1 MRNSQSS
8 PSRGYWLITA
18 LSLSIGWGI
27 RGNFGHEFGA
37 MIAGALGAMAVVLF
51 SGRDDWYRRVHY
63 FALFGA
69 IGWSFGG
76 SQSYMQVLAYT
87 HSGDSVSVL
96 YGFACLF
103 VIGFLWAAFGGA
115 GTALAACLD
124 RGRLTGLFAP
134 MTAVFV
140 AWIAEEVCLEPWLVS
155 RGYNLNWFDT
165 DWLGAL
171 VAIVAALT
179 WAASRRRID
188 GGNSLILHM
197 AFGWWAGF
205 LILVVGL
212 GFRMTPPRGD
222 NWSGCLGMFA
232 GLMLYCRRAR
242 LPDVALAALITGT
255 LGGIGFASAVMLK
268 LVEVT
273 SGLTTNWHSLYEQTA
288 GLFNGLALAAAM
300 AIVARRLP
308 RLSDDP
314 PVRRWTEVYAVAFVL
329 LGITYLNLR
338 KNPGTWI
345 KEGGMARVLY
355 GLPPATW
362 FDLAYAALTIA
373 ILVPLIRHLRR
384 PVPLIPTSW
393 VGKGQ
398 WLYLVFLWWMVVGNF
413 ERALVGFAEQR
424 LVTEGVIHLNACL
437 CTLLV
442 LLGAGSGSETMS
454 AIPVEPPARA
464 IRRALLVCSAAA
476 VVAIGLDWAI
486 VRAIYGDRFA
496 GHASLHIR
504 FGPRATVKTGPR

>member
-1 MRNSQSS
+1 
-8 PSRGYWLITA
+8 
-18 LSLSIGWGI
+18 
-27 RGNFGHEFGA
+27 
-37 MIAGALGAMAVVLF
+37 F
-51 SGRDDWYRRVHY
+51 SGRDDWHRRVAY

-115 GTALAACLD
+115 GTALPACLD
-124 RGRLTGLFAP
+124 RERLTGFFAP

-140 AWIAEEVCLEPWLVS
+140 AWIAEDLWLEPWLES
-155 RGYNLNWFDT
+155 RGYGLNWFDT

-171 VAIVAALT
+171 VAIVAALG
-179 WAASRRRID
+179 WAAFRRRID
-188 GGNSLILHM
+188 DGASLILHM
-197 AFGWWAGF
+197 ALGWWAGF
-205 LILVVGL
+205 FVLVVGL
-212 GFRMTPPRGD
+212 GLRMTPPRGD

-232 GLMLYCRRAR
+232 GLMIYCWRKGF
-242 LPDVALAALITGT
+242 PEVALVALITGT

-273 SGLTTNWHSLYEQTA
+273 SGLETNWHSLYEQTA
-288 GLFNGLALAAAM
+288 GLFNGLALATAM
-300 AIVARRLP
+300 ASIARRSP

-314 PVRRWTEVYAVAFVL
+314 PVRRWTDVYAVAFVL
-329 LGITYLNLR
+329 PGITYLNLR

-362 FDLAYAALTIA
+362 FDLAYAALAVA
-373 ILVPLIRHLRR
+373 ILVPLILHLRR
-384 PVPLIPTSW
+384 PMPLVPTSW

-398 WLYLVFLWWMVVGNF
+398 LLYLVFLWWMVVGNF
-413 ERALVGFAEQR
+413 DRALVGFAEQR

-442 LLGAGSGSETMS
+442 LLGAGSRREVTSV
-454 AIPVEPPARA
+454 IPIEAPARA
-464 IRRALLVCSAAA
+464 IGRALWVCSVAA
-476 VVAIGLDWAI
+476 VVAIVVDWAI

-496 GHASLHIR
+496 GHANLHIR
-504 FGPRATVKTGPR
+504 FGPHATVKTGPR

>member
-1 MRNSQSS
+1 MRNSLA
-8 PSRGYWLITA
+8 PGYWLVTA

-51 SGRDDWYRRVHY
+51 SGRDDWHRRIHY

-69 IGWSFGG
+69 IGWAFGG

-115 GTALAACLD
+115 GTALPACLD
-124 RGRLTGLFAP
+124 RERLTGLFAP

-140 AWIAEEVCLEPWLVS
+140 AWIAEDLWLEPRLKS
-155 RGYNLNWFDT
+155 CGYGLNWFDT

-171 VAIVAALT
+171 VALTVALV
-179 WAASRRRID
+179 WATFRRRIND
-188 GGNSLILHM
+188 GTSLILHLTL
-197 AFGWWAGF
+197 GWWAGF
-205 LILVVGL
+205 LVLVVGL

-232 GLMLYCRRAR
+232 GLMVYCWRTR
-242 LPDVALAALITGT
+242 LPDVALAAIVTGT
-255 LGGIGFASAVMLK
+255 LGGIGFASAVMFK

-273 SGLTTNWHSLYEQTA
+273 SGLQTNWHSIYEQTA

-300 AIVARRLP
+300 AIVARRAP

-314 PVRRWTEVYAVAFVL
+314 PARRWTEVYAVAFVL
-329 LGITYLNLR
+329 LGISYLNLR

-345 KEGGMARVLY
+345 KEGGMARMLY

-362 FDLAYAALTIA
+362 FDLAYAALGVA
-373 ILVPLIRHLRR
+373 ILVPLVRHLRR
-384 PVPLIPTSW
+384 PIPVVPTTW
-393 VGKGQ
+393 VGKGLL
-398 WLYLVFLWWMVVGNF
+398 LYIVFLWWMVVGNF

-424 LVTEGVIHLNACL
+424 LVTEGVIQLNACV

-442 LLGAGSGSETMS
+442 LLGAGSRREVTSDGRIER
-454 AIPVEPPARA
+454 PADALGRM
-464 IRRALLVCSAAA
+464 LLVCSAAA
-476 VVAIGLDWAI
+476 VVAIALDWAI

-496 GHASLHIR
+496 GHAALHIR
-504 FGPRATVKTGPR
+504 FGPHATVKTGPR